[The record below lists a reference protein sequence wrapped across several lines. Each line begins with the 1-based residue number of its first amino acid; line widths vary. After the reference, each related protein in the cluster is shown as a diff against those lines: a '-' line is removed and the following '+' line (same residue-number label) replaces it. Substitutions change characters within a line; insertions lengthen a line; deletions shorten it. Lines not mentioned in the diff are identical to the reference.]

1 MRVPRG
7 NLLLEEGQ
15 GFKVAMKTL
24 DGGRIGIASQALGI
38 ARASLEASLKYA
50 QERLTFGKP
59 IAQYQ
64 AIQWKL
70 ADMAVEIDA
79 ARLLTHRAATLKD
92 RGEACTNES
101 AMAKLFAAETAM
113 KSATEAVQIHGG
125 YGYTKEFKVE
135 RFFRD
140 AKITEIYEGTSEI
153 QRLVI
158 AGSVSKTGEV
168 SPVSNKKH
176 WLETTYKQASE
187 RPVRFSTVSDME
199 LDALY
204 TPDDVTGS
212 YDDALGNPGEFPYT
226 RGVYGSMYRGR
237 LWTMRQFAGFGL
249 AEDTNARFHFLLE
262 QGQDGLSTAFDMPTL
277 MGYDADH
284 ERALG
289 EVGREGVSVSTVYD
303 MATLFD
309 RIPLDHV
316 TTSMT
321 VNCSASIL
329 LAMYLVVA
337 ERNGIPWERIG
348 GTIQNDMLKEFIAQ
362 KEWICPPRPALR
374 IVTDMI
380 EFCARKVPRWH
391 AVSISGYHI
400 REAGSTAVQELAF
413 TIADGICYVEE
424 AIKRG
429 LEVDDFAQ
437 RLSFFWNLH
446 NDFLEEVA
454 KLRAARR
461 MWARIMKDRFGAK
474 NPKSMMLRT
483 HAQTAGASLTAQQ
496 PINNVVRVAIQALA
510 GVLGGMQSLHTNSMD
525 ETLALPTEQAVM
537 VALRTQQ
544 IIAEETGVT
553 NTIDPFGGSYAIEAL
568 TDRMERE
575 ANEYIRRIDEMGG
588 MVKAIETGYPQR
600 EIAEAAF
607 HFQRQLEQGIKTV
620 VGVNKYSIPEEIP
633 IATLKIDPEIEE
645 RQIQRVRK
653 VKRERNSV
661 AVKEALAR
669 VSEACRSG
677 ENLMEPI
684 CEAVRRDA
692 TVGEVSDIFRAEFG
706 VYTDPGWI

>member
-1 MRVPRG
+1 VSD
-7 NLLLEEGQ
+7 
-15 GFKVAMKTL
+15 K
-24 DGGRIGIASQALGI
+24 
-38 ARASLEASLKYA
+38 
-50 QERLTFGKP
+50 
-59 IAQYQ
+59 
-64 AIQWKL
+64 
-70 ADMAVEIDA
+70 
-79 ARLLTHRAATLKD
+79 
-92 RGEACTNES
+92 
-101 AMAKLFAAETAM
+101 
-113 KSATEAVQIHGG
+113 KS
-125 YGYTKEFKVE
+125 
-135 RFFRD
+135 
-140 AKITEIYEGTSEI
+140 
-153 QRLVI
+153 
-158 AGSVSKTGEV
+158 
-168 SPVSNKKH
+168 

-199 LDALY
+199 LDPLY
-204 TPDDVTGS
+204 TPADVTGS
-212 YDDALGNPGEFPYT
+212 YDDTLGNPGEFPYT

-249 AEDTNARFHFLLE
+249 AEDTNARFHFLLG

-309 RIPLDHV
+309 RIPLDRV

-337 ERNGIPWERIG
+337 ERNGIPWDRVG
-348 GTIQNDMLKEFIAQ
+348 GTIQNDMLKEYIAQ

-374 IVTDMI
+374 VVTDMI

-413 TIADGICYVEE
+413 TLADGICYVEE
-424 AIKRG
+424 AVKRG
-429 LEVDDFAQ
+429 VAVDDFAQ

-510 GVLGGMQSLHTNSMD
+510 GVLGGIQSLHTNSMD

-544 IIAEETGVT
+544 VIAEETGVT
-553 NTIDPFGGSYAIEAL
+553 NTIDPFGGSYAVEAL

-575 ANEYIRRIDEMGG
+575 ANDYIRRIDEMGG

-677 ENLMEPI
+677 ENLMGPI

>member
-1 MRVPRG
+1 VG
-7 NLLLEEGQ
+7 
-15 GFKVAMKTL
+15 
-24 DGGRIGIASQALGI
+24 
-38 ARASLEASLKYA
+38 
-50 QERLTFGKP
+50 
-59 IAQYQ
+59 
-64 AIQWKL
+64 
-70 ADMAVEIDA
+70 
-79 ARLLTHRAATLKD
+79 
-92 RGEACTNES
+92 
-101 AMAKLFAAETAM
+101 
-113 KSATEAVQIHGG
+113 
-125 YGYTKEFKVE
+125 
-135 RFFRD
+135 
-140 AKITEIYEGTSEI
+140 
-153 QRLVI
+153 
-158 AGSVSKTGEV
+158 
-168 SPVSNKKH
+168 NKKK
-176 WLETTYKQASE
+176 WLETTYRQASE

-199 LDALY
+199 LDPLY
-204 TPDDVTGS
+204 TPGDVTGS
-212 YDDALGNPGEFPYT
+212 YDDAIGNPGEFPFT

-249 AEDTNARFHFLLE
+249 AEDTNARFHFLLS

-289 EVGREGVSVSTVYD
+289 EVGREGVSVSTVHD

-309 RIPLDHV
+309 RIPLDRV

-337 ERNGIPWERIG
+337 ERNGIPWERVG
-348 GTIQNDMLKEFIAQ
+348 GTIQNDMLKEYIAQ

-391 AVSISGYHI
+391 PVSISGYHI

-413 TIADGICYVEE
+413 TIADGICYVDE
-424 AIKRG
+424 AVKRG
-429 LEVDDFAQ
+429 IGVDEFAQ

-461 MWARIMKDRFGAK
+461 MWARIMKDRFGAM

-510 GVLGGMQSLHTNSMD
+510 GVLGGVQSLHTNSMD

-544 IIAEETGVT
+544 VIAEETGVT

-575 ANEYIRRIDEMGG
+575 ANDYIRRIDEMGG

-633 IATLKIDPEIEE
+633 IATLKIDAAIEE

-669 VSEACRSG
+669 VAQACRCA

-692 TVGEVSDIFRAEFG
+692 TVGEISDIFRAEFG
-706 VYTDPGWI
+706 VYKDPGWI

>member
-1 MRVPRG
+1 VSD
-7 NLLLEEGQ
+7 
-15 GFKVAMKTL
+15 K
-24 DGGRIGIASQALGI
+24 
-38 ARASLEASLKYA
+38 
-50 QERLTFGKP
+50 
-59 IAQYQ
+59 
-64 AIQWKL
+64 
-70 ADMAVEIDA
+70 
-79 ARLLTHRAATLKD
+79 
-92 RGEACTNES
+92 
-101 AMAKLFAAETAM
+101 
-113 KSATEAVQIHGG
+113 KS
-125 YGYTKEFKVE
+125 
-135 RFFRD
+135 
-140 AKITEIYEGTSEI
+140 
-153 QRLVI
+153 
-158 AGSVSKTGEV
+158 
-168 SPVSNKKH
+168 
-176 WLETTYKQASE
+176 WLEKTYKQASE

-199 LDALY
+199 LDPLY
-204 TPDDVTGS
+204 TPADVTGS
-212 YDDALGNPGEFPYT
+212 YDDTLGNPGEFPYT

-249 AEDTNARFHFLLE
+249 AEDTNARFHFLLG

-309 RIPLDHV
+309 RIPLDRV

-337 ERNGIPWERIG
+337 ERNGIPWDRVG
-348 GTIQNDMLKEFIAQ
+348 GTIQNDMLKEYIAQ

-374 IVTDMI
+374 VVTDMI

-413 TIADGICYVEE
+413 TLADGICYVEE
-424 AIKRG
+424 AVKRG
-429 LEVDDFAQ
+429 VAVDDFAQ

-461 MWARIMKDRFGAK
+461 MWARIMRDRFGAK

-510 GVLGGMQSLHTNSMD
+510 GVLGGIQSLHTNSMD

-544 IIAEETGVT
+544 VIAEETGVT
-553 NTIDPFGGSYAIEAL
+553 NTIDPFGGSYAVEAL

>member
-1 MRVPRG
+1 M
-7 NLLLEEGQ
+7 
-15 GFKVAMKTL
+15 
-24 DGGRIGIASQALGI
+24 
-38 ARASLEASLKYA
+38 
-50 QERLTFGKP
+50 
-59 IAQYQ
+59 
-64 AIQWKL
+64 
-70 ADMAVEIDA
+70 
-79 ARLLTHRAATLKD
+79 
-92 RGEACTNES
+92 
-101 AMAKLFAAETAM
+101 
-113 KSATEAVQIHGG
+113 
-125 YGYTKEFKVE
+125 
-135 RFFRD
+135 
-140 AKITEIYEGTSEI
+140 
-153 QRLVI
+153 
-158 AGSVSKTGEV
+158 SK
-168 SPVSNKKH
+168 KKK
-176 WLETTYKQASE
+176 WLETTYRQASE

-199 LDALY
+199 LEPLY

-212 YDDALGNPGEFPYT
+212 YDEAIGNPGEFPFT

-237 LWTMRQFAGFGL
+237 FWTMRQFAGFGL
-249 AEDTNARFHFLLE
+249 AEDTNARFHFLLG

-309 RIPLDHV
+309 RIPLDRV

-337 ERNGIPWERIG
+337 ERNGIPWDNVG
-348 GTIQNDMLKEFIAQ
+348 GTIQNDMLKEYIAQ

-391 AVSISGYHI
+391 PVSISGYHI

-413 TIADGICYVEE
+413 TIADGICYVDE

-429 LEVDDFAQ
+429 IGVDEFAG

-446 NDFLEEVA
+446 NDFLEEIA

-461 MWARIMKDRFGAK
+461 MWARIMKDRFGAM

-496 PINNVVRVAIQALA
+496 PMNNVVRVAIQALA
-510 GVLGGMQSLHTNSMD
+510 GVLGGVQSLHTNSMD

-537 VALRTQQ
+537 IALRTQQ
-544 IIAEETGVT
+544 VIAEETGVT
-553 NTIDPFGGSYAIEAL
+553 NTIDPFGGSYAVEAL

-575 ANEYIRRIDEMGG
+575 ANDYIRRIDEMGG

-620 VGVNKYSIPEEIP
+620 VGVNKYSVPEEIP
-633 IATLKIDPEIEE
+633 IATLKIDAAIEE

-661 AVKEALAR
+661 AVREALAR
-669 VSEACRSG
+669 VAEACRSG

-706 VYTDPGWI
+706 VYKDPGWI

>member
-1 MRVPRG
+1 
-7 NLLLEEGQ
+7 
-15 GFKVAMKTL
+15 
-24 DGGRIGIASQALGI
+24 
-38 ARASLEASLKYA
+38 
-50 QERLTFGKP
+50 
-59 IAQYQ
+59 
-64 AIQWKL
+64 
-70 ADMAVEIDA
+70 
-79 ARLLTHRAATLKD
+79 
-92 RGEACTNES
+92 
-101 AMAKLFAAETAM
+101 
-113 KSATEAVQIHGG
+113 
-125 YGYTKEFKVE
+125 
-135 RFFRD
+135 
-140 AKITEIYEGTSEI
+140 
-153 QRLVI
+153 
-158 AGSVSKTGEV
+158 
-168 SPVSNKKH
+168 
-176 WLETTYKQASE
+176 
-187 RPVRFSTVSDME
+187 
-199 LDALY
+199 
-204 TPDDVTGS
+204 
-212 YDDALGNPGEFPYT
+212 
-226 RGVYGSMYRGR
+226 
-237 LWTMRQFAGFGL
+237 
-249 AEDTNARFHFLLE
+249 
-262 QGQDGLSTAFDMPTL
+262 
-277 MGYDADH
+277 
-284 ERALG
+284 
-289 EVGREGVSVSTVYD
+289 
-303 MATLFD
+303 
-309 RIPLDHV
+309 
-316 TTSMT
+316 
-321 VNCSASIL
+321 
-329 LAMYLVVA
+329 
-337 ERNGIPWERIG
+337 
-348 GTIQNDMLKEFIAQ
+348 
-362 KEWICPPRPALR
+362 
-374 IVTDMI
+374 MI

-413 TIADGICYVEE
+413 TIADGICYVDE
-424 AIKRG
+424 AVKRG
-429 LEVDDFAQ
+429 IAVDDFAQ

-510 GVLGGMQSLHTNSMD
+510 GVLGGIQSLHTNSMD

-544 IIAEETGVT
+544 VIAEETGVT
-553 NTIDPFGGSYAIEAL
+553 NTIDPFGGSYAVEAL

-575 ANEYIRRIDEMGG
+575 ANDYIRRIDEMGG

-661 AVKEALAR
+661 AVREALAR

-692 TVGEVSDIFRAEFG
+692 TVGEVCDIFRTEFG

>member
-1 MRVPRG
+1 M
-7 NLLLEEGQ
+7 
-15 GFKVAMKTL
+15 
-24 DGGRIGIASQALGI
+24 
-38 ARASLEASLKYA
+38 
-50 QERLTFGKP
+50 
-59 IAQYQ
+59 
-64 AIQWKL
+64 
-70 ADMAVEIDA
+70 
-79 ARLLTHRAATLKD
+79 
-92 RGEACTNES
+92 
-101 AMAKLFAAETAM
+101 
-113 KSATEAVQIHGG
+113 
-125 YGYTKEFKVE
+125 
-135 RFFRD
+135 
-140 AKITEIYEGTSEI
+140 
-153 QRLVI
+153 
-158 AGSVSKTGEV
+158 GS
-168 SPVSNKKH
+168 KKK
-176 WLETTYKQASE
+176 WLETTYRQASE

-199 LDALY
+199 LDPLY
-204 TPDDVTGS
+204 TPGDVTGS
-212 YDDALGNPGEFPYT
+212 YDDAIGNPGEFPYT

-237 LWTMRQFAGFGL
+237 FWTMRQFAGFGL
-249 AEDTNARFHFLLE
+249 AEDTNARFHFLLS

-289 EVGREGVSVSTVYD
+289 EVGREGVSVSTVHD
-303 MATLFD
+303 MAALFD
-309 RIPLDHV
+309 RIPLDRV

-337 ERNGIPWERIG
+337 ERNGVPWERVG
-348 GTIQNDMLKEFIAQ
+348 GPIQNDMLKEYIAQ

-374 IVTDMI
+374 IVADMI

-391 AVSISGYHI
+391 PVSISGYHI

-413 TIADGICYVEE
+413 TIADGICYVDEVV
-424 AIKRG
+424 KRG
-429 LEVDDFAQ
+429 IAVDEFAP

-474 NPKSMMLRT
+474 DPKSMMLRT

-510 GVLGGMQSLHTNSMD
+510 GVLGGVQSLHTNSMD
-525 ETLALPTEQAVM
+525 ETLALPTENAVT

-544 IIAEETGVT
+544 VIAEETGVT
-553 NTIDPFGGSYAIEAL
+553 NTIDPFGGSYAVEAL

-575 ANEYIRRIDEMGG
+575 ATGYVRRIDEMGG
-588 MVKAIETGYPQR
+588 MVTAIETGYPQR

-620 VGVNKYSIPEEIP
+620 VGVNKYSVPEEIP
-633 IATLKIDPEIEE
+633 IATLKIDPAIEE

-653 VKRERNSV
+653 VKRERNSA

-669 VSEACRSG
+669 VADACRSG

-706 VYTDPGWI
+706 VYKDPGWI